1 MYSVNDKVVYPGHG
15 VATVTQVI
23 NKTVNNESL
32 TFYELSF
39 LSKEI
44 TVLVPVKNF
53 MQIGLRPLSRREEI
67 NALLE
72 SFCLTHKIVPAYEG
86 IVNSWNKRNK
96 HFQTKM
102 RSGILKD
109 LGSIYIELKSVM
121 ANKEL
126 SFGER
131 AVLQQAE
138 HLLAEEIS
146 LVLNISIEEAIET
159 LAIHVSQNI
168 MPPEIVNVLRS

>member
-15 VATVTQVI
+15 VAIVTQVI
-23 NKTVNNESL
+23 TKTVNNESL
-32 TFYELSF
+32 TFFELSF

-121 ANKEL
+121 INKDL

-146 LVLNISIEEAIET
+146 LVFNVTIEEAIET

-168 MPPEIVNVLRS
+168 MPPEIVNVLRN